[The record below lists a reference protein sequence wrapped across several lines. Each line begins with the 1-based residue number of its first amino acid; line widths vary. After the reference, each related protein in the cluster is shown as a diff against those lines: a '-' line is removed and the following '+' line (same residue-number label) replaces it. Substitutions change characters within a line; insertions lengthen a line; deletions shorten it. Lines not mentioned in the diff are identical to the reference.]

1 MRNLLNDKGYTFVDA
16 ILQLTVLLLFSQLLL
31 FYSVWFKH
39 VERYLFQSE
48 ILEWEIFSSEIE
60 QNLFNVT
67 AIQEQ
72 INHTGIRYQ
81 KEGAEYD
88 IECYPSLIRK
98 QRNRS
103 GHEPMLTGV
112 KMCKIKVVGSQIFIE
127 VEFENGRREER
138 SYEVY
143 VSPE

>member
-1 MRNLLNDKGYTFVDA
+1 MRNLLNENGCTFVEA

-31 FYSVWFKH
+31 LYSVWFKH
-39 VERYLFQSE
+39 VEKHIFQSE
-48 ILEWEIFSSEIE
+48 AMEWELFSSEIE
-60 QNLFNVT
+60 HTVYNVK

-72 INHTGIRYQ
+72 INQTGIRYQ
-81 KEGAEYD
+81 KDGAEYD

-112 KMCKIKVVGSQIFIE
+112 KMCKLQVVGSQIYIE